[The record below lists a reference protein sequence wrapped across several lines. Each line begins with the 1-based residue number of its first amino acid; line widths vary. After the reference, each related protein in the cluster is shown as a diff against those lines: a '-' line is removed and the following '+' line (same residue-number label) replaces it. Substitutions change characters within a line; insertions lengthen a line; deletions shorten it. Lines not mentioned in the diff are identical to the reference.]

1 MGDSV
6 FFVISRASMTDVL
19 SSHLFFED
27 SLNSLREKEMV
38 ADFHNNNLFAFEDIK
53 TAVTKIY

>member
-1 MGDSV
+1 MS
-6 FFVISRASMTDVL
+6 DVL